1 MSQKRKSLKIPR
13 NQAFLRQNGR
23 CYYCQHPIWQE
34 NPEQFA
40 QQYGLTLRQT
50 KQMQCT
56 GEHLTAHK
64 DGGPDNASNIVAACR
79 YCNMLRH
86 KRKKEFTPEKYKI
99 LVSKRIKKNRWHGLS
114 MQ

>member
-64 DGGPDNASNIVAACR
+64 DGGPDNTSNIVAACR
-79 YCNMLRH
+79 YCNMRRH
-86 KRKKEFTPEKYKI
+86 KRNKEFTPEKYKI